1 MPEAVTVAVVG
12 APGVA
17 TELGKKGTSS
27 DVTLYNSV
35 RDGHAVTLV
44 EPTQF
49 PERLPP
55 LVTALAMADRCLL
68 VVQELTRALAET
80 IATLEISEVPTTIVV
95 GPTVGESDVNRLV
108 KGGRLEG
115 AARVPLDLPALR
127 ALVDGWTALEVAG
140 PVRVPLDHAFP
151 VKGVGAVALGVVR
164 RGTLRAHERLRLW
177 PTPKLVEVRSIQV
190 HDVDRKEAGCGE
202 RVGAALKGVEADEI
216 SRGQILAPEG
226 SLLEGTRLS
235 TGPLEKCRYYRGDA
249 SVGAHLHLAIG
260 LQVVPV
266 VLEEMGPTGGLLVPD
281 RPVAF
286 AANESAVLID
296 LDVPVG
302 PRLLGRTSVRGIA

>member
-1 MPEAVTVAVVG
+1 MAGSVTVAVVG

-27 DVTLYNSV
+27 DLTLYNSV
-35 RDGHAVTLV
+35 RDGHAVTLI

-68 VVQELTRALAET
+68 IVQELNRPLAET
-80 IATLEISEVPTTIVV
+80 IATLEISELPTTVV
-95 GPTVGESDVNRLV
+95 LGPTVGEADVGRIL
-108 KGGRLEG
+108 KGGRLES
-115 AARVPLDLPALR
+115 APRTPLDLPGLR
-127 ALVDGWTALEVAG
+127 ALVDGWSATDVPG

-164 RGTLRAHERLRLW
+164 QGQLQAHDRLRLW
-177 PTPKLVEVRSIQV
+177 PTPKIVEVRSIQV
-190 HDVDRKEAGCGE
+190 HDIDRKEAGCGE
-202 RVGAALKGVEADEI
+202 RVGAALKGIEADEI

-226 SLLEGTRLS
+226 SLLEGTRLKC
-235 TGPLEKCRYYRGDA
+235 GPVEKCRYYRGDA
-249 SVGAHLHLAIG
+249 GVGAHLHLALG

-266 VLEEMGPTGGLLVPD
+266 VLEEMGPDGGILAPD

-286 AANESAVLID
+286 SANERAVLID

-302 PRLLGRTSVRGIA
+302 PRVLGRTQVRGVA